1 MYRELVDENPARE
14 PKLGGG
20 KVVELKIEDAS
31 SSHWHAL
38 KCLHIS
44 SLWHFLLP
52 FIIATRRR
60 LYYGIYQSI
69 SESLIVSSILVL
81 INLKRSR
88 LCTRSVHVLV
98 SVPA

>member
-1 MYRELVDENPARE
+1 MYRELVDENLARE

-31 SSHWHAL
+31 SSHAL
-38 KCLHIS
+38 KCLQIS